1 MEDAVRYPEDVFYAD
16 CPIRSLTPFIG
27 TSYAIEDGSVMVFP
41 GAWIHAEIDV
51 PQELRHDTSV
61 SVHSRSTFARLGLD
75 MCIDQTEFQRIIFK
89 KEPLTTIRVT
99 IINEGLWPVV
109 VREGDTVAVAS
120 RSRLFQLAV
129 ERMYLHAGNTRIE
142 IIEENLPSFEI
153 PDFGMIRYIDPSR
166 VKSSEYT
173 RTVSF
178 DTLHVHVGDYV
189 VMSVKESVTLLPNRI
204 GMVVPATDNLI
215 FFNSS
220 VFAYPG
226 WSGYLAIEFKAHQE
240 IEIMPGMHL
249 AYLLLF
255 QHYRPLIPY
264 SGKYNR
270 QEQQSIEP
278 R

>member
-1 MEDAVRYPEDVFYAD
+1 MEDNPRYPEDIFYAD

-27 TSYAIEDGSVMVFP
+27 ESYLLEDGSMMVFP
-41 GAWIHAEIDV
+41 GAWIHAEVDA
-51 PQELRHDTSV
+51 PEELRYERSV

-75 MCIDQTEFQRIIFK
+75 MCIDQSEFQRIVLR

-99 IINEGLWPVV
+99 IINEGAWPVV

-120 RSRLFQLAV
+120 RSRLFRLPV
-129 ERMYLHAGNTRIE
+129 EKINLHAGNTRIE
-142 IIEENLPSFEI
+142 IIEENLPSLEI
-153 PDFGMIRYIDPSR
+153 PGSGTVRYIDPSR

-178 DTLHVHVGDYV
+178 DILHVHAGDYV
-189 VMSVKESVTLLPNRI
+189 VMSVKEYVALPPNRI

-240 IEIMPGMHL
+240 MEVAPGLDL
-249 AYLLLF
+249 ASLLLF
-255 QHYRPLIPY
+255 QNYRPLTSY
-264 SGKYNR
+264 SGKYDKQQR
-270 QEQQSIEP
+270 QSIDP

>member
-1 MEDAVRYPEDVFYAD
+1 MEDDARCSEDIVYAD

-27 TSYAIEDGSVMVFP
+27 ESYIRENEGVIVFP
-41 GAWIHAEIDV
+41 NAWIHAEVDV
-51 PQELRHDTSV
+51 PEEFHYDTSI

-75 MCIDQTEFQRIIFK
+75 TCITQSEFQRILLK
-89 KEPLTTIRVT
+89 KGPLTRIHVT
-99 IINEGLWPVV
+99 IINEGVWPVV
-109 VREGDTVAVAS
+109 VRQADMITVAS
-120 RSRLFQLAV
+120 RSRLFQLPV
-129 ERMYLHAGNTRIE
+129 EKIDLHAGNTRIE
-142 IIEENLPSFEI
+142 IIEENLPSIKI
-153 PDFGMIRYIDPSR
+153 PGSGTVRYIDPSC
-166 VKSSEYT
+166 VKFNEYT

-178 DTLHVHVGDYV
+178 DILHVYAGDYV
-189 VMSVKESVTLLPNRI
+189 VMSVKEYVALPPNRI

-240 IEIMPGMHL
+240 IEIKPGMHL

-255 QHYRPLIPY
+255 QNYHPLVPY